1 MARKDIH
8 PKIQTVSYIMLDGSI
23 APIASCYSKSE
34 KMILEVD
41 IFNHAAWRS
50 DKQYINENVGNVA
63 KFRQK
68 FNMSADTLSNIVKK
82 SEAE

>member
-1 MARKDIH
+1 
-8 PKIQTVSYIMLDGSI
+8 ML
-23 APIASCYSKSE
+23 
-34 KMILEVD
+34 LEVD

-82 SEAE
+82 TEAE